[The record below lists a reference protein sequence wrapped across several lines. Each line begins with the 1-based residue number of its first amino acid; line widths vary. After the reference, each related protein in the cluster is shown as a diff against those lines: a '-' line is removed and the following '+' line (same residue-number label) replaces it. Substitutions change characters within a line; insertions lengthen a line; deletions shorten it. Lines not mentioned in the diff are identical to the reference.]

1 MKGHVSKIGGIMKIV
16 LFTKLFRGRSL
27 VEIADATSGLG
38 FDGIDLL
45 IRPGHQ
51 AEPDDPA
58 SIHEAAR
65 RLRQAGLTVPMAT
78 TDLTDP
84 TDERAERVLAACAE
98 TGIDLIRLGYW
109 KYDLQ
114 RGYAACFDAARRD
127 LDGLARLAEKH
138 GVRLA
143 IQLHGDTI
151 HGSGAQAAALLTGHD
166 PALIGAYPD
175 PGNQT
180 VQDGR
185 ENWRF
190 TFDVLAPW
198 LCCVG
203 VKNGGW
209 FPAELSEAGQRRWR
223 SDWLGVPDGMV
234 PWDEIATYLKET
246 RYEGFLSFHS
256 HYEVPLDQVLAQTRV
271 DLGYVKRL
279 IGLPE
284 PALAS

>member
-1 MKGHVSKIGGIMKIV
+1 MMQTV

-27 VEIADATSGLG
+27 AEIADAASELG

-51 AEPDDPA
+51 AEPDDPD
-58 SIHEAAR
+58 SIHEAVR
-65 RLRQAGLTVPMAT
+65 HLRQAGLAVPMAT

-84 TDERAERVLAACAE
+84 TDGRADRVLSACAE
-98 TGIDLIRLGYW
+98 TGIGLIRLGYW
-109 KYDLQ
+109 KYDPQ

-138 GVRLA
+138 GVLLA
-143 IQLHGDTI
+143 VQLHGGTI
-151 HGSGAQAAALLTGHD
+151 HGSGAQAAALLAGHD
-166 PALIGAYPD
+166 PALIGSYPD
-175 PGNQT
+175 PGNQS

-185 ENWRF
+185 EDWRF

-209 FPAELSEAGQRRWR
+209 FPAELSEAGQRHWR
-223 SDWLGVPDGMV
+223 SDWMGVPDGMV

-246 RYEGFLSFHS
+246 GYGAFFRST
-256 HYEVPLDQVLAQTRV
+256 VITRCRSIRCSPRPGSTW
-271 DLGYVKRL
+271 DT
-279 IGLPE
+279 
-284 PALAS
+284 